1 MSKTLTMTQSTGFKS
16 TGFKRKLMATAIASA
31 MLGVSGIALAQDD
44 SVEEV
49 LVTGIKGSLQRAM
62 DTKRE
67 AKGVVDSISAED
79 IGKFP
84 DSNLAE
90 SLQRI
95 SGVSIDRQNNE
106 GSKITVRGFGP
117 DFNLVTLNGRQMP
130 TGGSVGGSNGS
141 TRSFEFSDLAAESV
155 SGVDVYK
162 TFSATRASGGIGA
175 LVNIKTARPLD
186 NPGLKASLGA
196 KAVMDT
202 TNEVGED
209 ITPEVSGIFSN
220 TFADDTFGIAI
231 SGSYQE
237 RDNRS
242 VNADIANWRNGINF
256 QKAVA
261 DAGQTVNV
269 ADNRADKNGNVYYPR
284 NFGYGIEDFHRERT
298 NGQLVLQYAPIDTLK
313 ATLDY
318 TYSKVDLTAQNTG
331 VGIYYND
338 SGSDARDVVIDEN
351 GTITKLTAAGDDFAS
366 NIRLNT
372 SETENNSVGFNVDWE
387 ASDNLTFGFDAHN
400 STNENGGTGRGHNA
414 FLILAAASIDQ
425 KTYDATAGADI
436 PYMHVTFKPTG
447 PGIVNGFPTA
457 ASYDS
462 LFGEANLDMKKSE
475 VTQFQLKGTFDTNA
489 DAGITSI
496 DFGAGHSEIANRW
509 RSYSTGQLPAGWY
522 GGNANLFPDDVFK
535 QENMNG
541 LTPSFSGGGS
551 NVPFYHSWDF
561 ETNVQVLENGKWKTP
576 EPWVWGQGTSNC
588 NPCVMRPDVN
598 GNPVSDHKV
607 TEETTSAF
615 MEFNSAGD
623 LAGMPLKVTTGVRYE
638 STDIEAN
645 SFQQDPESIVWINQ
659 TEWSLILDSESSYTA
674 VDGDYDVWLP
684 SLDVSLDVSDDVI
697 TRMSYSKSI
706 TRPTLSKMIGTTSVT
721 SRPKPGERTGTAG
734 NPDLKPFMADN
745 FDLSAEWYYDEASY
759 VSAGFFL
766 KQVDDFIVDVI
777 TEREV
782 GNLRDPSKGL
792 RADQARA
799 QLIAEGITPTDANVI
814 DRINANQG
822 TTGNVVQN
830 DTDPLAPFSMTQPA
844 NQEQSKFYGWE
855 LAVQHMFGET
865 GFGVQAN
872 ATFVSSDL
880 DVDNAA
886 TDFQFALPGLSDSYN
901 LVGFYDLNGLQAR
914 IAYNWRDTFL
924 NGFGEGNTPYY
935 TEEYGQV
942 DVTVSYDLPFVEG
955 MTVFVEGINVTDESQ
970 RVYARYENQFKS
982 ASQYGARYNLGVRY
996 TF

>member
-1 MSKTLTMTQSTGFKS
+1 MSKTLTTQPTGSKATHFRR
-16 TGFKRKLMATAIASA
+16 TLMATAIASS
-31 MLGVSGIALAQDD
+31 MLGVSGIALAQDNN
-44 SVEEV
+44 VEEV
-49 LVTGIKGSLQRAM
+49 VVTGIKGSLQRAM
-62 DTKRE
+62 DVKRD
-67 AKGVVDSISAED
+67 AKGVVDSIAAED

-84 DSNLAE
+84 DTNLAE

-130 TGGSVGGSNGS
+130 TNGES
-141 TRSFEFSDLAAESV
+141 RSFEFSDLAAETV

-186 NPGLKASLGA
+186 NPGLKASIGA

-202 TNEVGED
+202 TNEVGD
-209 ITPEVSGIFSN
+209 DVTPEVSGIFSN
-220 TFADDTFGIAI
+220 TFADDTFGIAL

-237 RDNRS
+237 RDNRA
-242 VNADIANWRNGINF
+242 VNADIANWRNGIDF

-261 DAGQTVNV
+261 EAGQTVNV
-269 ADNRADKNGNVYYPR
+269 VDNRADKNGNVYYPR

-298 NGQLVLQYAPIDTLK
+298 NGQLVLQYAPTDTVK

-318 TYSKVDLTAQNTG
+318 TYAKVDVTALNTG
-331 VGIYYND
+331 VGIWYND

-351 GTITKLTAAGDDFAS
+351 GTITKLTAVGDDFAS

-372 SETENNSVGFNVDWE
+372 NETENNSVGFNVEWE
-387 ASDNLTFGFDAHN
+387 ASDNLTLVFDAHD
-400 STNENGGTGRGHNA
+400 STNENGGVGRGDNA
-414 FLILAAASIDQ
+414 FLILAAPFIDR
-425 KTYDATAGADI
+425 KTYDSTAGADI
-436 PYMHVTFKPTG
+436 PFLDVTFNPNGT
-447 PGIVNGFPTA
+447 GIVNGVPTA

-462 LFGEANLDMKKSE
+462 LFGEANLELKKSE
-475 VTQFQLKGTFDTNA
+475 ITQFQLSGSFDTNA

-496 DFGAGHSEIANRW
+496 EFGVGQADIANRW
-509 RSYSTGQLPAGWY
+509 RTFSTGQIAAGWY
-522 GGNANLFPDDVFK
+522 GGNQDLFPDDIF
-535 QENMNG
+535 QEHNLNG

-551 NVPFYHSWDF
+551 NVPVYHSWDF
-561 ETNVQVLENGKWKTP
+561 EKGVAIAESEWNIPGGSTR
-576 EPWVWGQGTSNC
+576 PWGWGTGN
-588 NPCVMRPDVN
+588 MRPDLN
-598 GNPVSDHKV
+598 GNPRNDHKV

-615 MEFNSAGD
+615 VEFNSAGD
-623 LAGMPLKVTTGVRYE
+623 LAGMPLKIATGMRYE
-638 STDIEAN
+638 STDVDAN
-645 SFQQDPESIVWINQ
+645 SFQQDPKEIVWINQ
-659 TEWSLILDSESSYTA
+659 TEWSLNLESESSYTA
-674 VDGDYDVWLP
+674 ESGSYDVFLP
-684 SLDVSLDVSDDVI
+684 SLDISLDVNDDVVA
-697 TRMSYSKSI
+697 RMSYSKSI
-706 TRPTLSKMIGTTSVT
+706 TRPTLEKMIGTTSVT
-721 SRPKPGERTGTAG
+721 TRPKPGERTGTAG

-777 TEREV
+777 NKTEVR
-782 GNLRDPSKGL
+782 NLRDPSKGP
-792 RADQARA
+792 RADLARA
-799 QLIAEGITPTDANVI
+799 QLVAEGIAPLDAAVI
-814 DRINANQG
+814 ERIKRNEGLASDQNI
-822 TTGNVVQN
+822 VQN
-830 DTDPLAPFSMTQPA
+830 DTDPLAVFDMTKPA
-844 NQEQSKFYGWE
+844 NQEQAKFHGWE
-855 LAVQHMFGET
+855 VAAQHMFGET
-865 GFGVQAN
+865 GFGLQAN
-872 ATFVSSDL
+872 ATFVTSDI
-880 DVDNAA
+880 DVDNSS

-901 LVGFYDLNGLQAR
+901 LVGFYDANGLQAR

-982 ASQYGARYNLGVRY
+982 AHQYGARYNLGVRY
-996 TF
+996 SF

>member
-1 MSKTLTMTQSTGFKS
+1 MSKTLTNKQSTSF
-16 TGFKRKLMATAIASA
+16 RKKLIATAVTSA
-31 MLGVSGIALAQDD
+31 MLGASSFALAQDD
-44 SVEEV
+44 VEEV
-49 LVTGIKGSLQRAM
+49 VITGIKASMQRAM
-62 DTKRE
+62 DIKRD
-67 AKGVVDSISAED
+67 AKGVVEAISAED

-84 DSNLAE
+84 DTNLAE

-106 GSKITVRGFGP
+106 GSKITVRGFGS

-130 TGGSVGGSNGS
+130 TNGS
-141 TRSFEFSDLAAESV
+141 SRSFEFSDLAAETV
-155 SGVDVYK
+155 SGVEVYK
-162 TFSATRASGGIGA
+162 TFGATRASGGIGA

-186 NPGLKASLGA
+186 NPGLKGSIGA

-202 TNEVGED
+202 TNEVGDD
-209 ITPEVSGIFSN
+209 ITPEISGIFSN

-237 RDNRS
+237 RDNRA
-242 VNADIANWRNGINF
+242 VNADIANWRNDINF

-261 DAGQTVNV
+261 DAGATVNV
-269 ADNRADKNGNVYYPR
+269 ADNRTDKSGHVYYPR

-313 ATLDY
+313 TTLDY
-318 TYSKVDLTAQNTG
+318 TYSKVDLTAINTG

-372 SETENNSVGFNVDWE
+372 SETENKSFGFNAKWE
-387 ASDNLTFGFDAHN
+387 ATDNLSFNFDAHK
-400 STNENGGTGRGHNA
+400 STNENGGVGRGHNA
-414 FLILAAASIDQ
+414 FLILAAASIDR

-436 PYMHVTFKPTG
+436 PYMHVTFRPDG
-447 PGIVNGFPTA
+447 PGIVNGLPTA

-462 LFGEANLDMKKSE
+462 LFGEANLNINKSE
-475 VTQFQLKGTFDTNA
+475 VEQYQIDGTFDTNA
-489 DAGITSI
+489 DTGITSI
-496 DFGAGHSEIANRW
+496 NFGAGQSEIANRW
-509 RSYSTGQLPAGWY
+509 RGYSTGQLPAGWY
-522 GGNANLFPDDVFK
+522 GGNANLFPDEVFK
-535 QENMNG
+535 EEKLNG

-561 ETNVQVLENGKWKTP
+561 ETNVQVLENGKWKNP
-576 EPWVWGQGTSNC
+576 EPWVWGSGASNC
-588 NPCVMRPDVN
+588 NPCVMRPDLN
-598 GNPVSDHKV
+598 GNPVNDHLV
-607 TEETTSAF
+607 TEETTSAYV
-615 MEFNSAGD
+615 EFNSVGD
-623 LAGMPLKVTTGVRYE
+623 LVGMPLNITSGLRYE
-638 STDIEAN
+638 STNIEAN
-645 SFQQDPESIVWINQ
+645 SFQQDPKSIVWINQ
-659 TEWSLILDSESSYTA
+659 TEWSLILNEESSYTS
-674 VDGDYDVWLP
+674 VGGDYDVFLP
-684 SLDVSLDVSDDVI
+684 SIDVSLDVNDDVVG
-697 TRMSYSKSI
+697 RFSYSKSI
-706 TRPTLSKMIGTTSVT
+706 TRPTLNKMIGTTSVT

-777 TEREV
+777 TEKEV
-782 GNLRDPSKGL
+782 GNLRDPSQGL
-792 RADQARA
+792 RAAQARA
-799 QLIAEGITPTDANVI
+799 QLIAEGITPTDTNVI
-814 DRINANQG
+814 NRINANAG
-822 TTGNVVQN
+822 TTGNVVQDN
-830 DTDPLAPFSMTQPA
+830 NDPLAKFNMTQPA
-844 NQEQSKFYGWE
+844 NQEQARFYGWE
-855 LAVQHMFGET
+855 FAAQHMFGES

-872 ATFVSSDL
+872 ATFVSSDI
-880 DVDNAA
+880 DVDNSS

-901 LVGFYDLNGLQAR
+901 LVGFYDLHGLQAR

-924 NGFGEGNTPYY
+924 NGFGEGSTPYY
-935 TEEYGQV
+935 TEDYGQV

-996 TF
+996 SF

>member
-1 MSKTLTMTQSTGFKS
+1 MSKTLTNKQSTS
-16 TGFKRKLMATAIASA
+16 FKRKLITTAVTSA
-31 MLGVSGIALAQDD
+31 MLGASSFALAQND
-44 SVEEV
+44 VEEV
-49 LVTGIKGSLQRAM
+49 VITGIKASMQRAM
-62 DTKRE
+62 DIKRD
-67 AKGVVDSISAED
+67 AKGVVEAISAED

-84 DSNLAE
+84 DTNLAE

-106 GSKITVRGFGP
+106 GSKITVRGFGS

-130 TGGSVGGSNGS
+130 TNGS
-141 TRSFEFSDLAAESV
+141 SRSFEFSDLAAETV
-155 SGVDVYK
+155 SGVEVYK
-162 TFSATRASGGIGA
+162 TFGATRASGGIGA

-186 NPGLKASLGA
+186 NPGLKGSIGA

-202 TNEVGED
+202 TNEVGDD
-209 ITPEVSGIFSN
+209 ITPEISGIFSD

-237 RDNRS
+237 RDNRA
-242 VNADIANWRNGINF
+242 VNADIANWRNNIDF
-256 QKAVA
+256 QKAA
-261 DAGQTVNV
+261 TDAGATVNV
-269 ADNRADKNGNVYYPR
+269 TDNRTDKTGNVYYPR

-298 NGQLVLQYAPIDTLK
+298 NGQLVLQYAPIDTFK

-318 TYSKVDLTAQNTG
+318 TYSKVDLTAINTG

-372 SETENNSVGFNVDWE
+372 SETENKSFGFNAEWE
-387 ASDNLTFGFDAHN
+387 ATDNLSFSFDAHK
-400 STNENGGTGRGHNA
+400 STNENGGVGRGHNA
-414 FLILAAASIDQ
+414 FLILAAASIDR

-436 PYMHVTFKPTG
+436 PYMHVTFRPDG
-447 PGIVNGFPTA
+447 PGIVDGLPTA

-462 LFGEANLDMKKSE
+462 LFGEANLNINKSE
-475 VTQFQLKGTFDTNA
+475 VEQYQIQGTFDTNA
-489 DAGITSI
+489 DTGITSI
-496 DFGAGHSEIANRW
+496 NFGAGQAEIANRW
-509 RSYSTGQLPAGWY
+509 RGYSTGQLPAGWY

-535 QENMNG
+535 QEKLNG

-561 ETNVQVLENGKWKTP
+561 ETNVQVLENGKWKNP
-576 EPWVWGQGTSNC
+576 EPWVWGSGASNC
-588 NPCVMRPDVN
+588 NPCVMRPDLN
-598 GNPVSDHKV
+598 GNPVNDHLV
-607 TEETTSAF
+607 TEETTSAYV
-615 MEFNSAGD
+615 EFNSTGD
-623 LAGMPLKVTTGVRYE
+623 LVGMPLNITTGLRYE

-645 SFQQDPESIVWINQ
+645 SFQQDPKSIVWINQ
-659 TEWSLILDSESSYTA
+659 TEWSLILNEESSYTS
-674 VDGDYDVWLP
+674 VGGDYDVFLP
-684 SLDVSLDVSDDVI
+684 SFDVSLDVNDDVVG
-697 TRMSYSKSI
+697 RFSYSKSI
-706 TRPTLSKMIGTTSVT
+706 TRPTLNKMIGTTSVT

-777 TEREV
+777 SEREV
-782 GNLRDPSKGL
+782 GNLRDPSQGL
-792 RADQARA
+792 RAAQARA
-799 QLIAEGITPTDANVI
+799 QLVAEGITPTDANVI
-814 DRINANQG
+814 ARINANAG
-822 TTGNVVQN
+822 TNGNIVQDDN
-830 DTDPLAPFSMTQPA
+830 DPLAKFNMTQPA
-844 NQEQSKFYGWE
+844 NQEQARFYGWE
-855 LAVQHMFGET
+855 FAAQHMFGDS

-872 ATFVSSDL
+872 ATFVSSDI
-880 DVDNAA
+880 DVDNSA

-901 LVGFYDLNGLQAR
+901 LVGFYDLHGLQAR

-935 TEEYGQV
+935 TEDYGQV

-996 TF
+996 SF

>member
-1 MSKTLTMTQSTGFKS
+1 MSKTLTNKQSTSFNS
-16 TGFKRKLMATAIASA
+16 SSFKRKLIATAVTSA
-31 MLGVSGIALAQDD
+31 MLGVSSMALAQDD
-44 SVEEV
+44 NVEEV
-49 LVTGIKGSLQRAM
+49 LITGIKASMQRAM
-62 DTKRE
+62 DIKRD
-67 AKGVVDSISAED
+67 AKGVVEAISAED

-84 DSNLAE
+84 DTNLAE

-106 GSKITVRGFGP
+106 GSKITVRGFGS
-117 DFNLVTLNGRQMP
+117 DFNLITLNGRQMP
-130 TGGSVGGSNGS
+130 TNGS
-141 TRSFEFSDLAAESV
+141 SRSFEFSDLAAETV
-155 SGVDVYK
+155 SGVEVYK
-162 TFSATRASGGIGA
+162 TFGATRASGGIGA

-186 NPGLKASLGA
+186 NPGLKGSIGA

-202 TNEVGED
+202 TNEVGDD
-209 ITPEVSGIFSN
+209 ITPEISGIFSD

-237 RDNRS
+237 RDNRA
-242 VNADIANWRNGINF
+242 VNADIANWRNDINF

-261 DAGQTVNV
+261 DAGATVNV
-269 ADNRADKNGNVYYPR
+269 ADNRTDKTGHVYYPR

-313 ATLDY
+313 TTLDY
-318 TYSKVDLTAQNTG
+318 TYSKVDLTAINTG

-372 SETENNSVGFNVDWE
+372 SETENKSFGFNAEWE
-387 ASDNLTFGFDAHN
+387 ATDNLSFSFDAHK
-400 STNENGGTGRGHNA
+400 STNENGGVGRGHNA
-414 FLILAAASIDQ
+414 FLILAAASIDR

-436 PYMHVTFKPTG
+436 PYMHVTFRPDG
-447 PGIVNGFPTA
+447 PGIVNGMPTA

-462 LFGEANLDMKKSE
+462 LFGEANLNINKSE
-475 VTQFQLKGTFDTNA
+475 VEQYQIDGTFDTNA
-489 DAGITSI
+489 DTGITSI
-496 DFGAGHSEIANRW
+496 NFGAGQSEIANRW
-509 RSYSTGQLPAGWY
+509 RGYSTGQLPAGWY
-522 GGNANLFPDDVFK
+522 GGNANLFPDEVFK
-535 QENMNG
+535 QENLNG

-561 ETNVQVLENGKWKTP
+561 ETNVQVLENGKWKNP
-576 EPWVWGQGTSNC
+576 VQWVWGSGASNC
-588 NPCVMRPDVN
+588 NPCVMRPDLA
-598 GNPVSDHKV
+598 GNPVNDHLV
-607 TEETTSAF
+607 TEETTSAYV
-615 MEFNSAGD
+615 EFNSAGD
-623 LAGMPLKVTTGVRYE
+623 LVGMPLNITTGLRYE

-645 SFQQDPESIVWINQ
+645 SFQQDPKSIVWINQ
-659 TEWSLILDSESSYTA
+659 TEWSLILNEESSYTS
-674 VDGDYDVWLP
+674 VGGDYDVFLP
-684 SLDVSLDVSDDVI
+684 SFDAGLDISDDVVG
-697 TRMSYSKSI
+697 RFSYSKSI
-706 TRPTLSKMIGTTSVT
+706 TRPTLNKMIGTTSVT

-777 TEREV
+777 TEKEV
-782 GNLRDPSKGL
+782 GNLRDPSQGL
-792 RADQARA
+792 RAAQARA
-799 QLIAEGITPTDANVI
+799 QLIAEGITPTDTNVI
-814 DRINANQG
+814 NRINANAG
-822 TTGNVVQN
+822 TTGNVVQDN
-830 DTDPLAPFSMTQPA
+830 NDPLAKFNMTQPA
-844 NQEQSKFYGWE
+844 NQEQARFYGWE
-855 LAVQHMFGET
+855 FAAQHMFGES

-872 ATFVSSDL
+872 ATFVSSDI
-880 DVDNAA
+880 DVDNSS

-901 LVGFYDLNGLQAR
+901 LVGFYDLHGLQAR

-924 NGFGEGNTPYY
+924 NGFGEGSTPYY
-935 TEEYGQV
+935 TEDYGQV
-942 DVTVSYDLPFVEG
+942 DINVSYDLPFLEG

-996 TF
+996 SF

>member
-1 MSKTLTMTQSTGFKS
+1 MSKTLTITQS

-31 MLGVSGIALAQDD
+31 MLGVSGFALAQQDD
-44 SVEEV
+44 NVEEV
-49 LVTGIKGSLQRAM
+49 VVTGIKGSLQRAM
-62 DTKRE
+62 DTKRD
-67 AKGVVDSISAED
+67 ARGVVDAISAED

-84 DSNLAE
+84 DTNLAE

-95 SGVSIDRQNNE
+95 TGVSIDRQNNE

-130 TGGSVGGSNGS
+130 TNGS
-141 TRSFEFSDLAAESV
+141 SRSFEFSDLAAETV

-186 NPGLKASLGA
+186 NPGLNAAIGA

-202 TNEVGED
+202 TNEIGDD

-220 TFADDTFGIAI
+220 TFADDTFGVAI

-242 VNADIANWRNGINF
+242 VAASIDNWRNNIDF
-256 QKAVA
+256 ETAVA
-261 DAGQTVNV
+261 NAGATVNV
-269 ADNRADKNGNVYYPR
+269 ADNRTDPNGNVYYPR

-313 ATLDY
+313 TTLDY
-318 TYSKVDLTAQNTG
+318 TYSKVDVTAINTG

-366 NIRLNT
+366 NTRLNT
-372 SETENNSVGFNVDWE
+372 NETENNSVGLNVEWE
-387 ASDNLTFGFDAHN
+387 ANDNLTLTFDAHN
-400 STNENGGTGRGHNA
+400 SVNENGGTGRGHNA
-414 FLILAAASIDQ
+414 FFILASPFIDR
-425 KTYDATAGADI
+425 KTYDATAGDDI
-436 PYMHVTFKPTG
+436 PYMEVSFRPGT
-447 PGIVNGFPTA
+447 GIVNGLPTA
-457 ASYDS
+457 GSYDS
-462 LFGEANLDMKKSE
+462 LFGEANLDLKKSE
-475 VTQFQLKGTFDTNA
+475 ITQFQLSGTFDTNA
-489 DAGITSI
+489 DSGITSI
-496 DFGAGHSEIANRW
+496 DFGVGHADIANRW
-509 RSYSTGQLPAGWY
+509 RSFSTGQIAAGWY
-522 GGNANLFPDDVFK
+522 GGNQDLFPDEIFEEHK
-535 QENMNG
+535 LNG

-561 ETNVQVLENGKWKTP
+561 ESGVSLAEQEWAKTTGKR
-576 EPWVWGQGTSNC
+576 GNFGTGA
-588 NPCVMRPDVN
+588 MRPDLN
-598 GNPVSDHKV
+598 GVPVSDHKV
-607 TEETTSAF
+607 TEETTSAY
-615 MEFNSAGD
+615 MAFNTAGD
-623 LAGMPLKVTTGVRYE
+623 LAGMPLKVTTGMRYE
-638 STDIEAN
+638 STDIESN
-645 SFQQDPESIVWINQ
+645 SFTRDPSEIVWINQ
-659 TEWSLILDSESSYTA
+659 TEWSLNLAPSSYYGSEA
-674 VDGDYDVWLP
+674 GSYDTWLP
-684 SLDVSLDVSDDVI
+684 NLDASLEVTDDVVA
-697 TRMSYSKSI
+697 RMSYSKSI
-706 TRPTLSKMIGTTSVT
+706 TRPTLNRMIGTTSVT
-721 SRPKPGERTGTAG
+721 TRPKPGERTGTEG

-777 TEREV
+777 EEREV
-782 GNLRDPSKGL
+782 FGLRDPSQGL
-792 RADQARA
+792 RADTARA
-799 QLIAEGITPTDANVI
+799 QLIEEGVLPTDANVI
-814 DRINANQG
+814 DRIKSNEG
-822 TTGNVVQN
+822 ITGNIVQ
-830 DTDPLAPFSMTQPA
+830 DSDDPFAVFNIAKPM
-844 NQEQSKFYGWE
+844 NQEQAKFYGWE
-855 LAVQHMFGET
+855 FAAQHMFGET
-865 GFGVQAN
+865 GFGMQAN

-880 DVDNAA
+880 DVDNAS

-901 LVGFYDLNGLQAR
+901 LVGFYDQNGLQAR

-935 TEEYGQV
+935 TEKYGQL

-970 RVYARYENQFKS
+970 RVYARYDNQLKS
-982 ASQYGARYNLGVRY
+982 AVQYGARYNMGVRY
-996 TF
+996 SF

>member
-1 MSKTLTMTQSTGFKS
+1 MNKTLTSNQS
-16 TGFKRKLMATAIASA
+16 TGFKRKLMAAAIAST
-31 MLGVSGIALAQDD
+31 MLGASGIALAQDD

-49 LVTGIKGSLQRAM
+49 VVTGIKASLQRAM
-62 DTKRE
+62 DIKRD
-67 AKGVVDSISAED
+67 AKGVVDAISAED

-84 DSNLAE
+84 DTNLAE

-117 DFNLVTLNGRQMP
+117 DFNLVTLNDRQMP
-130 TGGSVGGSNGS
+130 TNGS
-141 TRSFEFSDLAAESV
+141 SRSFEFSDLAAETV
-155 SGVDVYK
+155 SGVEVYK

-186 NPGLKASLGA
+186 NPGLKAAIGA
-196 KAVMDT
+196 KAVNDT

-209 ITPEVSGIFSN
+209 FTPEVSGIFSN

-242 VNADIANWRNGINF
+242 VSADIANWRNGIDF
-256 QKAVA
+256 KKAVA

-269 ADNRADKNGNVYYPR
+269 VDNREDKNGNVYYPR

-298 NGQLVLQYAPIDTLK
+298 NGQLVLQYAPIDTFK

-338 SGSDARDVVIDEN
+338 SGSDARDVVIDKN

-372 SETENNSVGFNVDWE
+372 SETESNSAGFNVEWE
-387 ASDNLTFGFDAHN
+387 ASDNLKFEFDAHN
-400 STNENGGTGRGHNA
+400 SVNENGGVGRGHNA

-447 PGIVNGFPTA
+447 PGIVDGLPTA

-462 LFGEANLDMKKSE
+462 LFGEANLNLNKSE

-489 DAGITSI
+489 DSGITSI
-496 DFGAGHSEIANRW
+496 DFGAGQSEIANRW
-509 RSYSTGQLPAGWY
+509 RGYSTGQLPAGWY
-522 GGNANLFPDDVFK
+522 GGNANLFPDEVFK
-535 QENMNG
+535 QEKLNG

-561 ETNVQVLENGKWKTP
+561 ETNVQVLENGKWKNP

-588 NPCVMRPDVN
+588 DPCVMRPDLN
-598 GNPVSDHKV
+598 GNPVTDHRV
-607 TEETTSAF
+607 TEETTSAYV
-615 MEFNSAGD
+615 EFNSAGD
-623 LAGMPLKVTTGVRYE
+623 LAGKPLNITTGLRYE
-638 STDIEAN
+638 STDVEAS
-645 SFQQDPESIVWINQ
+645 SFQQDPDKIVWINQ
-659 TEWSLILDSESSYTA
+659 TEWSLILKPDSSYTA
-674 VDGDYDVWLP
+674 ESGSYDVFLP
-684 SLDVSLDVSDDVI
+684 SLDTSLELSDDVVA
-697 TRMSYSKSI
+697 RFSYSKSI
-706 TRPTLSKMIGTTSVT
+706 TRPTLGKMIGTTSVT

-745 FDLSAEWYYDEASY
+745 FDLSAEWYYNEASY
-759 VSAGFFL
+759 LSAGFFL

-777 TEREV
+777 SEREV

-814 DRINANQG
+814 DRINANSG
-822 TTGNVVQN
+822 TVGNVVQN
-830 DTDPLAPFSMTQPA
+830 DTDPLALFSMTQPA
-844 NQEQSKFYGWE
+844 NQEQAKFYGFE
-855 LAVQHMFGET
+855 LAAQHMFGES

-880 DVDNAA
+880 DVDNAS

-901 LVGFYDLNGLQAR
+901 LVGFYDANGLQAR

-955 MTVFVEGINVTDESQ
+955 MTVFIEGINVTDESQ

-996 TF
+996 NF